1 MAQIAE
7 IKGYPNYYVDT
18 DGKVFCNKPSLRLG
32 SFNGELREI
41 KLSVKKTGYKYAN
54 IYWGRTKAERSSLRV
69 HRLVWVTFK
78 GMIPEGWVIDHI
90 NGDKGDNRIENLQ
103 CITQA
108 DNTTKYHKSLKQN

>member
-1 MAQIAE
+1 MAQIEE

-32 SFNGELREI
+32 TLNGQLREI
-41 KLSVKKTGYKYAN
+41 KLSTKKTGYKYAN

-78 GMIPEGWVIDHI
+78 GMIPEGWVINHI
-90 NGDKGDNRIENLQ
+90 NGDKGDNRLENLE
-103 CITQA
+103 CITQS
-108 DNTTKYHKSLKQN
+108 DNLIKYNQTK